1 MRFGYEAGTLEGQ
14 TFFNW
19 SPTALF
25 NSMLYPIRDT
35 ACKAILFYQGE
46 SNCEYPQY
54 YAPLLKD
61 MVKEWRVLFGEKTPF
76 YMAEVTYWLGD
87 GPVYEE
93 DPFDG
98 VRKVQNDVVSE
109 IPECYVIPTYDLGF
123 YNDLHPQNKKEVA
136 LRFFEQYQKNEA

>member
-1 MRFGYEAGTLEGQ
+1 MI
-14 TFFNW
+14 
-19 SPTALF
+19 
-25 NSMLYPIRDT
+25 YPIREYS
-35 ACKAILFYQGE
+35 AKAILFYQGE

-54 YAPLLKD
+54 YGPLLQE
-61 MVKEWRVLFGEKTPF
+61 MVSEWRSLFGESLPF

-98 VRKVQNDVVSE
+98 VRKAQHEVESK
-109 IPECYVIPTYDLGF
+109 IPDCYLIPTYDLGF

-136 LRFFEQYQKNEA
+136 LRFFEKFSENES